1 MNELHAYDE
10 ERLGRLIG
18 LLEPA
23 PEGWVRAAQEI
34 PAFRLMLGEIIA
46 RAEAD
51 QAFRD
56 ALVADLEAA
65 IADAGYEP
73 EPGVVDEVRRRI
85 SRLPGSITKP

>member
-1 MNELHAYDE
+1 VNEPRAHDE

-34 PAFRLMLGEIIA
+34 PAFRQLLDEIVA

-51 QAFRD
+51 KVFRD

-73 EPGVVDEVRRRI
+73 EPRVVDALRQQLGER
-85 SRLPGSITKP
+85 GA

>member
-1 MNELHAYDE
+1 VNELHVYDE
-10 ERLGRLIG
+10 EGLGRLIG

-34 PAFRLMLGEIIA
+34 PAFRLMLDEIIA

-73 EPGVVDEVRRRI
+73 EPRVVEEVRRRI
-85 SRLPGSITKP
+85 SKPDSAAKP

>member
-1 MNELHAYDE
+1 VNEPHAYDE

-34 PAFRLMLGEIIA
+34 PAFRQMLDEIIA

-56 ALVADLEAA
+56 ALIADLEAA
-65 IADAGYEP
+65 IAEAGYEP
-73 EPGVVDEVRRRI
+73 GPRVVEELRREI
-85 SRLPGSITKP
+85 GSSGGAEA

>member
-1 MNELHAYDE
+1 MNELHVYDE

-73 EPGVVDEVRRRI
+73 EPGVVEEVRRRI
-85 SRLPGSITKP
+85 SMPPGSTTKP

>member
-1 MNELHAYDE
+1 MNDPRANDE
-10 ERLGRLIG
+10 ERLGHLIG

-34 PAFRLMLGEIIA
+34 PAFRQTLDEIIA

-51 QAFRD
+51 KAFRD

-65 IADAGYEP
+65 IADAGYDPAPRMVE
-73 EPGVVDEVRRRI
+73 ELRREI
-85 SRLPGSITKP
+85 GSNGRVSG

>member
-1 MNELHAYDE
+1 VNELHVYDE
-10 ERLGRLIG
+10 EGLGRLIG

-34 PAFRLMLGEIIA
+34 PAFRRMLDEIIA

-73 EPGVVDEVRRRI
+73 EPRVVEEVRRRI
-85 SRLPGSITKP
+85 SKPDSAAKP

>member
-1 MNELHAYDE
+1 MNELHVYDE
-10 ERLGRLIG
+10 EGLGRLIG

-34 PAFRLMLGEIIA
+34 PAFRRMLDEIIA

-73 EPGVVDEVRRRI
+73 EPRVVEEVRRRI
-85 SRLPGSITKP
+85 SKPDSAAKP

>member
-1 MNELHAYDE
+1 VSEFHACEE

-34 PAFRLMLGEIIA
+34 PAFRQMLDEIVA

-51 QAFRD
+51 KAFRD
-56 ALVADLEAA
+56 ALVADLETAVA
-65 IADAGYEP
+65 EAGYEP
-73 EPGVVDEVRRRI
+73 GPRVVEALRRELDPGTADDA
-85 SRLPGSITKP
+85 

>member
-1 MNELHAYDE
+1 MSDAGAYDE
-10 ERLGRLIG
+10 ERLGRMIG
-18 LLEPA
+18 FLEPA

-34 PAFRLMLGEIIA
+34 PAFRQMLDGLVA

-65 IADAGYEP
+65 VAEAGIEP
-73 EPGVVDEVRRRI
+73 EPRVLEELRRRI
-85 SRLPGSITKP
+85 DGADNSS

>member
-1 MNELHAYDE
+1 MSDAGAYDE
-10 ERLGRLIG
+10 ERLGRMIG
-18 LLEPA
+18 FLEPA

-34 PAFRLMLGEIIA
+34 PAFRRTLDDLVA

-65 IADAGYEP
+65 VAEAGFEP
-73 EPGVVDEVRRRI
+73 RPGAVEALRRKLREE
-85 SRLPGSITKP
+85 GA